1 VGSAIRFG
9 DDLDFL
15 QRHTETVV
23 LSQDDGRVIV
33 CPALQGRVATSTTGG
48 AEGPSFGWLNRGL
61 IGSGA
66 LTPHMNVYGGEDRF
80 WLGPEG
86 GQFALFFARGAPQ
99 ELAHWQTPAPIDAE
113 PFALIDRAQDR
124 ALLTKT
130 MRLANASGTVF
141 DLEVEREVRICPAA
155 RTWAEAGA
163 AARDRVEPSV
173 RVKVVGFESRN
184 RLTNRGTATWRRET
198 GLISI
203 WIAGTFSPSP
213 STTIVTPF
221 RPGSD
226 AELGPVVN
234 DRYFGRVPPDRLV
247 VLGNAIYFRGD
258 GQQRAKIGVSSK
270 RARPVFGSYD
280 ATGGVLTL
288 VTYAPSDEA
297 ADYVNSLWEQQREPY
312 RGDVVNSYN
321 DGPATPGAAPFGP
334 FYELETSSPALALAP
349 GESAEHV
356 HRTLH
361 FVGGPADLDA
371 VARTALGVGIADITS
386 AFSPA

>member
-1 VGSAIRFG
+1 VGSATRFG

-23 LSQDDGRVIV
+23 LSQGSAQLVV
-33 CPALQGRVATSTTGG
+33 CPALQGRVVTSTTGG
-48 AEGPSFGWLNRGL
+48 AEGPSFGWLNREL

-86 GQFALFFARGAPQ
+86 GQFSLFFAPGAPQ

-113 PFALIDRAQDR
+113 PFTLVDRAQDR

-130 MRLANASGTVF
+130 MRLTNASGTVF
-141 DLEVEREVRICPAA
+141 DLEVEREVRIYSPA

-163 AARDRVEPSV
+163 DGLDRVEPSG
-173 RVKVVGFESRN
+173 RVKAVGFESRN
-184 RLTNRGTATWRRET
+184 RLTNRGTATWRHQT

-203 WIAGTFSPSP
+203 WIAGTFAPSR
-213 STTIVTPF
+213 STVIVLPF
-221 RPGSD
+221 RSRPE

-234 DRYFGRVPPDRLV
+234 DRYFGRVPSDRLV
-247 VLGNAIYFRGD
+247 VRGNAIYFRGD
-258 GQQRAKIGVSSK
+258 GRQRAKIGVSPR
-270 RARPVFGSYD
+270 RARPVLGSYD
-280 ATGGVLTL
+280 AAGSTLTL
-288 VTYAPSDEA
+288 VTYTLPETAR
-297 ADYVNSLWEQQREPY
+297 DYVNSLWEPQDEPY
-312 RGDVVNSYN
+312 RGDAVNSYN
-321 DGPATPGAAPFGP
+321 DGPAAPGAAPFGP

-361 FVGGPADLDA
+361 FVGPTADLDA
-371 VARTALGVGIADITS
+371 VARGALGVGTADITA

>member
-1 VGSAIRFG
+1 VGSATRFG

-23 LSQDDGRVIV
+23 LSHDDGRVIV
-33 CPALQGRVATSTTGG
+33 CPALQGRVATSTTGV
-48 AEGPSFGWLNRGL
+48 AEGASFGWLNRGL

-86 GQFALFFARGAPQ
+86 GQFSLFFAPGAPQ
-99 ELAHWQTPAPIDAE
+99 KLAHWQTPAPIDAE

-130 MRLANASGTVF
+130 MRLTNASGTVF
-141 DLEVEREVRICPAA
+141 DLEVEREVRIYPAA

-163 AARDRVEPSV
+163 AARDRAEPSV

-221 RPGSD
+221 RPGSE

-247 VLGNAIYFRGD
+247 VRGNAICFRGD

-280 ATGGVLTL
+280 ATDGVLTL

-361 FVGGPADLDA
+361 FVGAPADLDA
-371 VARTALGVGIADITS
+371 VARAALGVGIADITS
-386 AFSPA
+386 ALSPA